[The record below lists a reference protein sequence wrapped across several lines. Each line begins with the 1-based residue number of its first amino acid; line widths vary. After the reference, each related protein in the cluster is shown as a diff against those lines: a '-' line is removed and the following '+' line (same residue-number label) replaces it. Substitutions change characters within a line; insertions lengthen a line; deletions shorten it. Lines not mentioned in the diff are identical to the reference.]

1 MQNHHLHSLT
11 VLRFTILTVSLETY
25 TFQDMWLA
33 VVLFELNGLDFHCE
47 LVLMDDL
54 WSSEAE
60 RDIQFSS
67 DITLSFGAS
76 MRLQLLQQN
85 DNGSFR
91 CEALLEQPQLRV
103 RFRLSQRRSVQLK
116 IALNHRENVFE
127 TIGVSSLDVEMSPN
141 LHNQGLREMIIS
153 KMNSTQKFLHKITQQ
168 LEIARHI
175 ALCIQS
181 QKMTLLDGV
190 VQFCKRTKDDGTL
203 DKLVPEEFESSRPSN
218 PRDNVYSGD

>member
-103 RFRLSQRRSVQLK
+103 RFRLSQRRSVQ
-116 IALNHRENVFE
+116 
-127 TIGVSSLDVEMSPN
+127 
-141 LHNQGLREMIIS
+141 
-153 KMNSTQKFLHKITQQ
+153 
-168 LEIARHI
+168 
-175 ALCIQS
+175 S